1 MKVNGKK
8 NWLYA
13 FEALAEES
21 DIGKLYSNWDQLF
34 GDSCRK
40 YEAIIFIY
48 DVREQDSF
56 EYIKKKKEI
65 LLSNVDVQNKVLVL
79 LANKIDLK
87 KDRIFKEEDSRKFAE
102 DSNMKYFEISV
113 RNDDSKIIKHLVEE
127 VAKEKGRK
135 NEKEEEDL

>member
-1 MKVNGKK
+1 M
-8 NWLYA
+8 
-13 FEALAEES
+13 
-21 DIGKLYSNWDQLF
+21 
-34 GDSCRK
+34 
-40 YEAIIFIY
+40 
-48 DVREQDSF
+48 
-56 EYIKKKKEI
+56 
-65 LLSNVDVQNKVLVL
+65 QNKVLVL

-135 NEKEEEDL
+135 NEKEEEDLEIENEKEENVNEVENEIQRQKDNDGYGYPCYNF